1 MGANAEVVR
10 SGWEAFAR
18 QDLDAATENMDDGA
32 EIVVPETLPWGG
44 TYHGPDGFKEM
55 IGSFTS
61 HLEEFRPTPE
71 AFLEAD
77 NDHVVVPVDVEGR
90 TKAGKDLTDRVL
102 WLYRLRD
109 GKIVRAEIFVDT
121 ARTLEAVR

>member
-18 QDLDAATENMDDGA
+18 QDLAAATENMDDGA

-61 HLEEFRPTPE
+61 QLEEFRLRPRP
-71 AFLEAD
+71 FLR
-77 NDHVVVPVDVEGR
+77 R
-90 TKAGKDLTDRVL
+90 TT
-102 WLYRLRD
+102 
-109 GKIVRAEIFVDT
+109 T
-121 ARTLEAVR
+121 T